1 MNATT
6 DFKIRL
12 IRALE
17 GDNTAETLKI
27 MHLKGE
33 LKQNIPDVDRLFDVP
48 ERTDFHPEGNSGE
61 HTLLTIKE
69 VKSASPM
76 VKYAML
82 VHDLGKV
89 ITFDEQIKKAEEK
102 GEPYSVKDLTKHF
115 SHAEKGVT
123 LVKKVSDTLDVPDDW
138 KEFANIVCKQHMK
151 AHDFDK
157 MKDSKLFEFNQ
168 EVPNQYLEP
177 LMECC
182 LADALGRDVEDNEK
196 QEIRNGLKLK
206 LTKVRE
212 VRAYMANHPEEDK
225 NTFANNFA
233 KYKKQQNILIQPERR
248 IS

>member
-1 MNATT
+1 MSNEG
-6 DFKIRL
+6 FKAHFML
-12 IRALE
+12 ALNGE
-17 GDNTAETLKI
+17 KTAESFKI
-27 MHLKGE
+27 MHLNGE
-33 LKQNIPDVDRLFDVP
+33 LKQNIPDVDRLFGVP
-48 ERTDFHPEGNSGE
+48 EKTDYHPEGNSGA

-89 ITFDEQIKKAEEK
+89 ITFDEQVKKAEEK
-102 GEPYSVKDLTKHF
+102 GEPYNVKDLTKHF
-115 SHAEKGVT
+115 NHAEKGVA
-123 LVKKVSDTLDVPDDW
+123 LVEKVSDTLGVPAEW
-138 KEFANIVCKQHMK
+138 KEFAVLVCKQHMK

-168 EVPNQYLEP
+168 EVSNQYFEP

-182 LADALGRDVEDNEK
+182 LADSLGRDVSDNEK
-196 QEIRNGLKLK
+196 QEIRNGFKLK
-206 LTKVRE
+206 LAKVKE

-233 KYKKQQNILIQPERR
+233 KYKKQQSTSIQPSGRNG
-248 IS
+248 